1 MRQETRN
8 TINKGKS
15 RRKPG
20 RTMVCLRLSNQ
31 TGFALVTAIII
42 SFAVFSLII
51 GILYFATKSTT
62 MSGAGKRYATA
73 CEAADGAIEMM
84 KDGVMHSDS
93 LPPGFPT
100 TCSEGYA
107 FTYAVG
113 LPATACTMNI
123 TSLQGTVLGT
133 SYQATAK
140 IYMAASYVQ
149 PGYRIEFP
157 PRGYAGGSSG
167 IAKIFRINMK
177 VTGANNAG
185 CENSVLFRYF

>member
-1 MRQETRN
+1 
-8 TINKGKS
+8 
-15 RRKPG
+15 
-20 RTMVCLRLSNQ
+20 MVCPRLSNQ

-100 TCSEGYA
+100 TCNESYA
-107 FTYAVG
+107 FSYAVG
-113 LPATACTMNI
+113 IPSTACTMNI
-123 TSLQGTVLGT
+123 ASLQGTVLGT

-140 IYMAASYVQ
+140 IYMAATYMV
-149 PGYRIEFP
+149 PGWKIDFP
-157 PRGYAGGSSG
+157 PTGSAGMSG
-167 IAKIFRINMK
+167 MAKIYRINMK

>member
-1 MRQETRN
+1 MRHETKN
-8 TINKGKS
+8 TVNKGKS
-15 RRKPG
+15 QRKP
-20 RTMVCLRLSNQ
+20 RLTMACPRLSNQ

-73 CEAADGAIEMM
+73 CQAADGAIEMM
-84 KDGVMHSDS
+84 KDGLMHSDS

-100 TCSEGYA
+100 ACDEGYA

-113 LPATACTMNI
+113 LPSTACTMNI

-133 SYQATAK
+133 TYQATAK

-177 VTGANNAG
+177 VTGPDNAG